1 MVWVGAVT
9 PLLLLAA
16 LALALLPLVWAIRR
30 STELFVVKVRD
41 GQAHFFRGHLPQGL
55 LDEIADVVRSPRV
68 AHVDLVVVR
77 RDGRPEL
84 SCRGEL
90 HPDQAQR
97 LRNVLGQYS
106 VQRIAAGG
114 RRRSGGAFGKA
125 R

>member
-1 MVWVGAVT
+1 MT

-16 LALALLPLVWAIRR
+16 LVLALTPLVLAIRR
-30 STELFVVKVRD
+30 STELFVIKVRG
-41 GQAHFFRGHLPQGL
+41 GQAHFFRGHIPQGL
-55 LDEIADVVRSPRV
+55 LDEMADVVRVPPV

-84 SCRGEL
+84 VVRGTL

-114 RRRSGGAFGKA
+114 SRRGRGAFRKA